1 MASPIDIN
9 AVYAGSQDVVVRQ
22 IEGEILIV
30 PLVAGIGDGQDE
42 LYTLNE
48 TGQAIW
54 EKLDGKRTL
63 KEVAAL
69 LAAEF
74 KAPVEAV
81 EEDVLG
87 FARELTCRGV
97 LVAA

>member
-9 AVYAGSQDVVVRQ
+9 VVCAGSQDVVVRQ

-63 KEVAAL
+63 KEVAVL

-74 KAPVEAV
+74 KAPVAAV

-87 FARELTCRGV
+87 FARELTRRGI